1 MPGLFLPRSRPWL
14 WATAAEGGLEPA
26 PVSRFRGA
34 SPHRISSYALLGLT
48 AFHAHGARWS
58 ANRTL
63 LSSAWLRPRPDRTAT
78 TRTCRSPR
86 AFSFPTCHR
95 RQVFARLSS
104 GHLETLVSGLFCECI
119 GDLH

>member
-48 AFHAHGARWS
+48 AFHAHGARLPTIRNVWS
-58 ANRTL
+58 AAVSQAKSESDRLVCPNIYGLGWRTKPCGL
-63 LSSAWLRPRPDRTAT
+63 PLRVP
-78 TRTCRSPR
+78 
-86 AFSFPTCHR
+86 
-95 RQVFARLSS
+95 
-104 GHLETLVSGLFCECI
+104 
-119 GDLH
+119 